1 MEEKYSKFIGI
12 GQEGIET
19 LNAFKNKLE
28 KNFSFEE
35 INLKQDVDKDYVRA
49 LLDGIEVLVLTYN
62 SEDKKVRDIVKA
74 ISFMAVERR
83 VLCIGLDSSLKE
95 NKDEMGVDQE
105 IKINKYNFE
114 KIQDLLN
121 IVVESIDENVFL
133 AIDLT
138 DLRDIFNKESAISY
152 SYEEFAHDTDI
163 DSIVKA
169 LVEETY
175 ATEGEATKKKAILF
189 YELEKELIENELM
202 FINDINM
209 KVSEMIGDIL
219 FSFNSVEDNDKKLK
233 ISLITR

>member
-189 YELEKELIENELM
+189 YELEKELRVRDVYLRHIMEAKNE
-202 FINDINM
+202 
-209 KVSEMIGDIL
+209 S
-219 FSFNSVEDNDKKLK
+219 
-233 ISLITR
+233 

>member
-189 YELEKELIENELM
+189 YELEKELIEN
-202 FINDINM
+202 
-209 KVSEMIGDIL
+209 
-219 FSFNSVEDNDKKLK
+219 
-233 ISLITR
+233 

>member
-202 FINDINM
+202 FINDINSG
-209 KVSEMIGDIL
+209 KTGC
-219 FSFNSVEDNDKKLK
+219 FFYGSVID
-233 ISLITR
+233 

>member
-202 FINDINM
+202 FII
-209 KVSEMIGDIL
+209 
-219 FSFNSVEDNDKKLK
+219 
-233 ISLITR
+233 

>member
-209 KVSEMIGDIL
+209 QEL
-219 FSFNSVEDNDKKLK
+219 NKKKEL
-233 ISLITR
+233 

>member
-189 YELEKELIENELM
+189 YELEKELIENDLM
-202 FINDINM
+202 IINEINNE
-209 KVSEMIGDIL
+209 V
-219 FSFNSVEDNDKKLK
+219 
-233 ISLITR
+233 